1 MNIAK
6 IDLQLK
12 LNNLAVMIE
21 KMRSDI
27 LAMCVDCKMKYKLS
41 CNKAEPQCSKCP
53 LFEYGKEIKNE
64 TIT

>member
-12 LNNLAVMIE
+12 LNNFAVMLE
-21 KMRSDI
+21 KMKGDI
-27 LAMCVDCKMKYKLS
+27 FAMCVDCKNKYKFANL
-41 CNKAEPQCSKCP
+41 KYEPQCSKCP
-53 LFEYGKEIKNE
+53 LFEYGRGIKNE